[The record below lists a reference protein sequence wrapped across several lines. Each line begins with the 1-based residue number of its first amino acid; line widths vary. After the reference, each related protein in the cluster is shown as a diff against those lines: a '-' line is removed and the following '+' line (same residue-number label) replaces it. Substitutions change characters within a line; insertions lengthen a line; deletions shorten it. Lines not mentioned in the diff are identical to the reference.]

1 MDGSDR
7 LTQIK
12 EDDYNLR
19 CGGMESGI
27 DRGYPVNQVILF
39 VKAEQFEI
47 VNIDF
52 RDVSLD
58 GVAVFPDAVAYFPL
72 NI

>member
-1 MDGSDR
+1 MYG
-7 LTQIK
+7 
-12 EDDYNLR
+12 
-19 CGGMESGI
+19 CMESMI

-72 NI
+72 DI